1 MYTFNALDVL
11 PRSRDMSV
19 SIVELKEGIEINHS
33 SEVEQLKAQ
42 IATLEKL
49 LEVYEQETFDK
60 STKLEQTLAQL
71 REHTHQLSHAEAS
84 LKALRSMLDSM
95 SDPVVVSDRSG
106 KFVFLNPAAEAI
118 LGTHTSTS
126 LSDWAKTWGDTYGL
140 FLPDQITPYPIKDF
154 PLMQVIRG
162 ETSGATEVFARTA
175 NATVESWLSV
185 TARSLQDQQGE
196 IQGGIAVF
204 HNITNLKQTE
214 VALRQ
219 SEAYSRE
226 QAEQLHQA
234 LQELQKAQT
243 QLIQTEKMSSI
254 GQLVAGMAHEINNPI
269 SFVYCNVAPA
279 NQYFQDLL
287 RLLRLY
293 QQYYPNPVPEI
304 QAEVEAIHLDFLE
317 EDLQKLLKSI
327 KSGADRVR
335 QIVLSF
341 RNFSRLDE
349 AGMKPA
355 DIHEGIES
363 TLLVLQNRLQLK
375 KGLPTIQVIRQYDT
389 LPLVDCYASQ
399 LNQVFV
405 NILANA
411 IDAIESKCQALM
423 GKQVAFAPTITIT
436 TKQLNHALA
445 IYIQDNGTGMKPETL
460 QRVFDPFFT
469 TKPVG
474 QGTGLGLSISY
485 QIMQNHHGTI
495 EVTSEFEQGSLFT
508 IVLPTQARPAR
519 AT

>member
-1 MYTFNALDVL
+1 M
-11 PRSRDMSV
+11 
-19 SIVELKEGIEINHS
+19 SIVEPTIKIHHP

-42 IATLEKL
+42 IATLEQL

-71 REHTHQLSHAEAS
+71 REHTQQLSHAESS
-84 LKALRSMLDSM
+84 LKALRSMLESM
-95 SDPVVVSDRSG
+95 GDPVVVSDRAG
-106 KFVFLNPAAEAI
+106 EFVFVNPAAETI
-118 LGTHTSTS
+118 LGIQASTS
-126 LSDWAKTWGDTYGL
+126 LSGWSNIWGTSYGL
-140 FLPDQITPYPIKDF
+140 FLPDQITPYPIADF
-154 PLMQVIRG
+154 PLMKAIRG
-162 ETSGATEVFARTA
+162 ERVDATEVFARTA
-175 NATVESWLSV
+175 SPAVEHWLSV
-185 TARSLQDQQGE
+185 TARSLRDLEGE

-204 HNITNLKQTE
+204 HNITSLKQTE

-219 SEAYSRE
+219 SEAHSRE
-226 QAEQLHQA
+226 QADRLQQA
-234 LQELQKAQT
+234 LQDLQKAQT

-293 QQYYPNPVPEI
+293 QQHYPHPAPEI
-304 QAEVEAIHLDFLE
+304 QAEAEAIHLDFLE

-327 KSGADRVR
+327 KSGAERVR

-341 RNFSRLDE
+341 RSFSRLDE

-363 TLLVLQNRLQLK
+363 TLLVLHNRLQGR
-375 KGLPTIQVIRQYDT
+375 KGLPAIRVVRQYDS
-389 LPLVDCYASQ
+389 LPLVNCYASQ
-399 LNQVFV
+399 LNQVFL

-411 IDAIESKCQALM
+411 IDAIEPKCKASTENQS
-423 GKQVAFAPTITIT
+423 AFIPTITIT
-436 TKQLNHALA
+436 TKRLEDTVA
-445 IYIQDNGTGMKPETL
+445 IYIEDNGTGMKPEIM
-460 QRVFDPFFT
+460 QQIFDPFFT

-485 QIMQNHHGTI
+485 QIVENHHGTI
-495 EVTSEFEQGSLFT
+495 EVISELGQASRFAV
-508 IVLPTQARPAR
+508 VLPIHAKPIKSV
-519 AT
+519 

>member
-1 MYTFNALDVL
+1 
-11 PRSRDMSV
+11 MSV
-19 SIVELKEGIEINHS
+19 SIVEPKQVIEINRV

-42 IATLEKL
+42 IATLEQL

-71 REHTHQLSHAEAS
+71 REHTQQLSHAESS
-84 LKALRSMLDSM
+84 LKALRSMLESM
-95 SDPVVVSDRSG
+95 GDPVVVSDRAG
-106 KFVFLNPAAEAI
+106 QFVFLNPAAETI
-118 LGTHTSTS
+118 LGIHTSAS
-126 LSDWAKTWGDTYGL
+126 LSDWASTWGDTYGL
-140 FLPDQITPYPIKDF
+140 FLPDQITPYPIADF
-154 PLMQVIRG
+154 PLMRAIRG
-162 ETSGATEVFARTA
+162 ESLDATEVFARTA
-175 NATVESWLSV
+175 NATVENWLSV
-185 TARSLQDQQGE
+185 TARSLRNQQGE

-219 SEAYSRE
+219 SETHSRE
-226 QAEQLHQA
+226 QADQLHRA
-234 LQELQKAQT
+234 LQDLRKAQT

-254 GQLVAGMAHEINNPI
+254 GQLVGGMAHEINNPI

-279 NQYFQDLL
+279 DQYFQDLL

-293 QQYYPNPVPEI
+293 QQHYPNPAPEI
-304 QAEVEAIHLDFLE
+304 QAEAEAINLDFLE

-327 KSGADRVR
+327 RSGADRVR

-349 AGMKPA
+349 AGIKPA

-363 TLLVLQNRLQLK
+363 TLLVLQNRLQLRK
-375 KGLPTIQVIRQYDT
+375 DLPAIQVVRQYDT

-411 IDAIESKCQALM
+411 IEAIEPKCRTFT
-423 GKQVAFAPTITIT
+423 GDRSAFVPTITIT
-436 TKQLNHALA
+436 TKRLEYAVA
-445 IYIQDNGTGMKPETL
+445 IHLQDNGIGMKPETM

-485 QIMQNHHGTI
+485 QIVENHHGTI
-495 EVTSEFEQGSLFT
+495 EVSSELGQGSQFT
-508 IVLPTQARPAR
+508 IVLPIKARFIKA
-519 AT
+519 A